1 MTSATYT
8 RYELLRTV
16 RERRLMFFGF
26 GFPLVLYFI
35 IAVPNRHMQDFAGSG
50 VTAPLYYMV
59 SLASF
64 GTMMSM
70 VSLGGRIAGER
81 EVGLDSSASDHAAV
95 AARVP
100 AREGDD
106 RLRDGGSQPG
116 PAVHRGCRA
125 WGEPLGR
132 RVDPRPPL
140 LIAVALMPF
149 AALGVG
155 LGHLLTVDSVG
166 PAIGGT
172 VSLLALVSGT
182 WFPITSGFLH
192 DLGQFLPSY
201 WLVQAGRVSIDGQPW
216 GAMGWAVVL
225 GWTVVLVAF
234 AALGVHARHRPR
246 LTPSRSGLLSRRSA
260 RQLLDDLAAAIDQL
274 AFALAC
280 VGEAYDELD
289 ERAADVLEEEIF
301 KPLQAAYGRAK
312 RTHSE
317 FARRYGLPQRSVRG
331 AFSGHPLRRPARLP
345 GPRRRGDRAGRPRD
359 RGAAGLDDARRGGG
373 YGAASRAV
381 GGPLADRRAAVS
393 GAPAGA
399 RARAV
404 APSGSPTEF
413 ADPQRAGVNPG
424 ATG

>member
-1 MTSATYT
+1 MTTATYT

-35 IAVPNRHMQDFAGSG
+35 IAVPNRHMQDFANSG

-81 EVGLDSSASDHAAV
+81 EAGWTRQLRITPLSPRAYLRAKVMTGYTMAALSLGLLYIAGATLGVSLSA
-95 AARVP
+95 
-100 AREGDD
+100 
-106 RLRDGGSQPG
+106 
-116 PAVHRGCRA
+116 
-125 WGEPLGR
+125 GEWIR
-132 RVDPRPPL
+132 TTL
-140 LIAVALMPF
+140 LIAVALLPF
-149 AALGVG
+149 AALGIG

-216 GAMGWAVVL
+216 GALGWAVVL

-234 AALGVHARHRPR
+234 AGW
-246 LTPSRSGLLSRRSA
+246 
-260 RQLLDDLAAAIDQL
+260 
-274 AFALAC
+274 
-280 VGEAYDELD
+280 AYMRDT
-289 ERAADVLEEEIF
+289 
-301 KPLQAAYGRAK
+301 GR
-312 RTHSE
+312 
-317 FARRYGLPQRSVRG
+317 V
-331 AFSGHPLRRPARLP
+331 
-345 GPRRRGDRAGRPRD
+345 
-359 RGAAGLDDARRGGG
+359 
-373 YGAASRAV
+373 
-381 GGPLADRRAAVS
+381 
-393 GAPAGA
+393 
-399 RARAV
+399 
-404 APSGSPTEF
+404 
-413 ADPQRAGVNPG
+413 
-424 ATG
+424 

>member
-81 EVGLDSSASDHAAV
+81 EAGWTRQLRITPLAPRAYLRAKVMTGYTMAAV
-95 AARVP
+95 SLGLLYAAGIALGVS
-100 AREGDD
+100 
-106 RLRDGGSQPG
+106 LSPG
-116 PAVHRGCRA
+116 EWVRTT
-125 WGEPLGR
+125 
-132 RVDPRPPL
+132 L

-149 AALGVG
+149 AALGIG

-216 GAMGWAVVL
+216 GVMGWAVVL

-234 AALGVHARHRPR
+234 AGW
-246 LTPSRSGLLSRRSA
+246 
-260 RQLLDDLAAAIDQL
+260 
-274 AFALAC
+274 
-280 VGEAYDELD
+280 AYMRDT
-289 ERAADVLEEEIF
+289 
-301 KPLQAAYGRAK
+301 GR
-312 RTHSE
+312 
-317 FARRYGLPQRSVRG
+317 V
-331 AFSGHPLRRPARLP
+331 
-345 GPRRRGDRAGRPRD
+345 
-359 RGAAGLDDARRGGG
+359 
-373 YGAASRAV
+373 
-381 GGPLADRRAAVS
+381 
-393 GAPAGA
+393 
-399 RARAV
+399 
-404 APSGSPTEF
+404 
-413 ADPQRAGVNPG
+413 
-424 ATG
+424 

>member
-1 MTSATYT
+1 MTTATYT

-35 IAVPNRHMQDFAGSG
+35 IAVPNRHMQDFANSG

-81 EVGLDSSASDHAAV
+81 EAGWTRQLRITPLSPRSYLRAKVMTGYTMAALSLGLLYIAGAALGVSLSA
-95 AARVP
+95 
-100 AREGDD
+100 
-106 RLRDGGSQPG
+106 
-116 PAVHRGCRA
+116 
-125 WGEPLGR
+125 GEWIR
-132 RVDPRPPL
+132 TTL
-140 LIAVALMPF
+140 LIAVALLPF
-149 AALGVG
+149 AALGIG

-182 WFPITSGFLH
+182 WFPITGGFLH

-234 AALGVHARHRPR
+234 AGW
-246 LTPSRSGLLSRRSA
+246 
-260 RQLLDDLAAAIDQL
+260 
-274 AFALAC
+274 
-280 VGEAYDELD
+280 AYMRDT
-289 ERAADVLEEEIF
+289 
-301 KPLQAAYGRAK
+301 GR
-312 RTHSE
+312 
-317 FARRYGLPQRSVRG
+317 V
-331 AFSGHPLRRPARLP
+331 
-345 GPRRRGDRAGRPRD
+345 
-359 RGAAGLDDARRGGG
+359 
-373 YGAASRAV
+373 
-381 GGPLADRRAAVS
+381 
-393 GAPAGA
+393 
-399 RARAV
+399 
-404 APSGSPTEF
+404 
-413 ADPQRAGVNPG
+413 
-424 ATG
+424 